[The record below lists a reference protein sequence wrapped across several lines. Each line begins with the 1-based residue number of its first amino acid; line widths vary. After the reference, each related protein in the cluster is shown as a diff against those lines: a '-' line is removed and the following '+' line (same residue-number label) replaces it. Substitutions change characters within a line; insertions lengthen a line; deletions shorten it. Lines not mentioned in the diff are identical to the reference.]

1 MKINLKKATLIKRYK
16 RFLADIILEDG
27 TETTLH
33 VANTGA
39 MTGCAEPGDTVWYS
53 TSTNPRRKYP
63 FSWEL
68 TQTKDNHFICV
79 NTMRANQLV
88 EEAIKADL
96 ISELVGYKNLKREVN
111 YGTENSKVDI
121 FLSQGTSKSKKIE
134 AYVEVK
140 SVTLLG
146 QTSKQRAEGQ
156 GFFPDTVTVR
166 GQKHL
171 RELTN
176 LSQQGTRT
184 VLFFAIL
191 HSGIN
196 TVSAASHIDE
206 KYSELLTAAQAA
218 NVEVIAYKAHF
229 QLKENQLLSN
239 QLEIQ
244 LSERVSVINR

>member
-39 MTGCAEPGDTVWYS
+39 MTGCAEPGDTIWYS
-53 TSTNPRRKYP
+53 TSTNSKRKYP

-88 EEAIKADL
+88 EEAIKAEL
-96 ISELVGYKNLKREVN
+96 ISELVGYKNLKREVK
-111 YGTENSKVDI
+111 YGNENSKVDI
-121 FLSQGTSKSKKIE
+121 FLSQATSNSIE
-134 AYVEVK
+134 KDAYVEVK

-146 QTSKQRAEGQ
+146 QTTKQHADGQ
-156 GFFPDTVTVR
+156 GFFPDAVTIR

-171 RELTN
+171 RELTT
-176 LSQQGTRT
+176 LRQQGSRT

-196 TVSAASHIDE
+196 KVSAAKHIDE
-206 KYSELLTAAQAA
+206 KYSELLKAAQTA
-218 NVEVIAYKAHF
+218 NVEVIAYKANF
-229 QLKENQLLSN
+229 QLISN

-244 LSERVSVINR
+244 LTKSISVNNQ